1 MNRLV
6 NFSVRLTQK
15 YLPDAYVLA
24 VFLTVIIFVSGILFA
39 GQTPVEMSS
48 HWAKGFSSLFNFG
61 MQMALVLVTGYT
73 LAQAPIVKVG
83 LNKITKLPRSPR
95 QAVVLVA
102 IVSFFACYINW
113 AFGMV
118 VGAILAREM
127 GKSVKGLHF
136 PLIVAAAYSGEIIR
150 GPSSSIPLVIAG
162 ENHFMV
168 DQIGV
173 IPATQTLFSSWNLV
187 LSGLIFVA
195 LIVLYA
201 SIKVRPED
209 AIGFK
214 DESTEEVDEE
224 PKQDAS
230 LAERLDH
237 SRWVNWLM
245 AIPPIIYIVNLIVTG
260 KFSLNLNI
268 VIITF
273 FTLAIL
279 LHRSPVSFLQT
290 VKEAVA
296 AARGI
301 ILQFPL
307 YAGVA
312 GMMSSSGLVDVVAQL
327 FIAIANEQT
336 FPVMTFISAGIVNF
350 FIPSGGGQWAIQG
363 PIMMQA
369 AYAVGADIPQTI
381 MAFAWGD
388 AWTNQIQPF
397 WALPLLG
404 VAGLTARDIM
414 GYCIVWLMLS
424 GVIIASVFTLLTLF

>member
-1 MNRLV
+1 MNGLV
-6 NFSVRLTQK
+6 NFSVRLTQR

-24 VFLTVIIFVSGILFA
+24 IFLSAIVFVCGMLFA
-39 GQTPVEMSS
+39 GQTPIDMSN
-48 HWAKGFSSLFNFG
+48 HWARGFSSLFTFG
-61 MQMALVLVTGYT
+61 MQMALVLITGYT
-73 LAQAPIVKVG
+73 LAQTPPVKRF
-83 LNKITKLPRSPR
+83 LKAITSLPKTPR

-102 IVSFFACYINW
+102 VVSFFACYINW

-127 GKSVKGLHF
+127 GKALKGVHF
-136 PLIVAAAYSGEIIR
+136 PLVVAAAYSGEIIR

-168 DQIGV
+168 EQIGV
-173 IPATQTLFSSWNLV
+173 VPATYTLFSSWNLIISA
-187 LSGLIFVA
+187 LLLLA
-195 LIVLYA
+195 LIIMYA
-201 SIKVRPED
+201 SIKVSKEDLVTFVDPNPEEPED
-209 AIGFK
+209 V
-214 DESTEEVDEE
+214 TEFDS
-224 PKQDAS
+224 P
-230 LAERLDH
+230 AERLDN
-237 SRWVNWLM
+237 SRWVNWLLAVM
-245 AIPPIIYIVNLIVTG
+245 PVIYLGNLIVTG
-260 KFSLNLNI
+260 KFSLNLNV

-273 FTLAIL
+273 LTLAII
-279 LHRSPVSFLQT
+279 LHRSPMAFLDT
-290 VKEAVA
+290 VKDATT

-312 GMMSSSGLVDVVAQL
+312 GMMSHSGLVDVVAEG
-327 FIAIANEQT
+327 FIAISNAQT
-336 FPVMTFISAGIVNF
+336 FPVLTFLSAGLVNF

-369 AYAVGADIPQTI
+369 AYAVGADIPQSI

-404 VAGLTARDIM
+404 IAGLTARDIM
-414 GYCIVWLMLS
+414 GYCLVWLLIS
-424 GVIIASVFTLLTLF
+424 GAIITGTFFLLGFM